1 MQNILSQMPKS
12 LLETVS
18 ITRESAFEGEDDIEV
33 AIGVECYINP
43 SEDLITVERGFTV
56 RYLMFKLHLG
66 EPIADIAELDDITR
80 AEGKEPRTLKVYRAV
95 NFGTERTSLIVRSR
109 GVA

>member
-1 MQNILSQMPKS
+1 MPNILDQMPKS

-33 AIGVECYINP
+33 VIGVECYINP